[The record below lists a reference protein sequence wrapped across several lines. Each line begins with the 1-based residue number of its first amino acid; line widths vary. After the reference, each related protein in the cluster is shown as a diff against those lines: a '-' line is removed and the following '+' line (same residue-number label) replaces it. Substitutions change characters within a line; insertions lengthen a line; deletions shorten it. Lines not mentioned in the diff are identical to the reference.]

1 MKTEMQEKPVW
12 LIWAL
17 VRMRFIDERKKYM
30 AKIFSKTK
38 EVTTFSDLFIFIP
51 KVESMMQ

>member
-30 AKIFSKTK
+30 TMVFSKTN